1 MKRMVNMVNM
11 GKPLQSSLNS
21 LLVFHEVAKYK
32 SFSKAAEGLF
42 ISQPAVTKH
51 IRNLELKV
59 GMSLIQRGKGGFAL
73 TEVGKILFKYT
84 QKISSNLMEIENAL
98 GDLQKDH
105 HGLLKIGT
113 TESYSKCLMPELL
126 SGFQTSFPSIKIA
139 LDVGNSEEIEK
150 SLLTY
155 RNDLALIGV
164 TKESAKFE
172 WIPFLKEELVLIVS
186 PVHPLAKRQSVSL
199 RELEEYPLIIR
210 AKGSTTRRILLQAF
224 KVLDIYPSLLIEAG
238 SSEFIKQWV
247 SEGKG
252 VSVIVKRTVEDEEKR
267 GMIKAVPLLEKLHLE
282 VAFLYLKKER
292 SNPAIKTFVYYIENK
307 GRNLVKI

>member
-1 MKRMVNMVNM
+1 MKMGNM

-21 LLVFHEVAKYK
+21 LLVFHEVAKHK

-59 GMSLIQRGKGGFAL
+59 GMGLIQRGRGGFAL
-73 TEVGKILFKYT
+73 TDVGKILFKCT
-84 QKISSNLMEIENAL
+84 QKISFHLMEIENVL
-98 GDLQKDH
+98 GNLQKDH

-113 TESYSKCLMPELL
+113 TESYSKCLMPKLL
-126 SGFQTSFPSIKIA
+126 SGFQTSFSSIKIA

-150 SLLTY
+150 NLLNY
-155 RNDLALIGV
+155 KNDLALIGI
-164 TKESAKFE
+164 TKVSSKFE
-172 WIPFLKEELVLIVS
+172 SIPFLREELVLIVS
-186 PVHPLAKRQSVSL
+186 LTHPLAKRQTVSL
-199 RELEEYPLIIR
+199 KEIERFPLIIR

-224 KVLDIYPSLLIEAG
+224 KDLDIHPSLLIEAG

-252 VSVIVKRTVEDEEKR
+252 ISVIVKRTVEDEEKR
-267 GMIKAVPLLEKLHLE
+267 GIIKIVPLLEKLYLE
-282 VAFLYLKKER
+282 VAFLYLKEER
-292 SNPAIKTFVYYIENK
+292 ATPVIRTFIHYIENK
-307 GRNLVKI
+307 GKKMIKM